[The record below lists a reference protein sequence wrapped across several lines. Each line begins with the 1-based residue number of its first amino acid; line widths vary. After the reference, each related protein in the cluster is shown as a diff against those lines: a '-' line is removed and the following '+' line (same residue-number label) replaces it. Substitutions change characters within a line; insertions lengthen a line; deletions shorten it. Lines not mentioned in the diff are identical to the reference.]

1 MHMIDSWVGA
11 NLVEMYSNY
20 SDAILNY
27 FLVVC

>member
-11 NLVEMYSNY
+11 NLVGMYSNY
-20 SDAILNY
+20 SDAILNF